1 MLATATQTIPQN
13 KPTVTP
19 FVTGKGRGVRLH
31 LHPGQSKAWD
41 ASERFV
47 AVISGAQSGKTG
59 FGPWWLSR
67 EIQRR
72 GNGDYIAATATYDLF
87 KLKMLP
93 EMKSVFV
100 RLMGWGWAASDR
112 ILYSPGYDMD
122 NPDKGSRIIL
132 RSAEAEGGL
141 ESATAK
147 GGWFDEAG
155 QDNVRLAAWEAMQRR
170 MALNEGR
177 ILITTTPYNLG
188 WLKTEVYDRW
198 HAGDANYRV
207 INFKS
212 IMNPAFPRA
221 EYERIRGI
229 TPAWKFEMFYNGN
242 FTRPAGMIF
251 GDLTDLHQ
259 VEDFAIPPEWPR
271 YVGVDPSG
279 IHIGIVYIALD
290 PVKNIYYVYRCTL
303 EERKPTRE
311 HVEAAL
317 RSVVGEN
324 VVMWTGGSGSE
335 VQNRS
340 DWAEYGLPLQKP
352 SVIDVEPG
360 LDRVIGLIKPMRL
373 FLFKRGARL
382 LWDEMNIYAR
392 ELDDRGQPTE
402 KIKDKETFHLI
413 DALRYG
419 VIGFTGGDWYM
430 S

>member
-1 MLATATQTIPQN
+1 MLATATPTQN
-13 KPTVTP
+13 KP
-19 FVTGKGRGVRLH
+19 FVMDTQRGNRRGVRLR
-31 LHPGQSKAWD
+31 LHPGQSQAWD
-41 ASERFV
+41 ATERFV
-47 AVISGAQSGKTG
+47 AIIAGTQSGKTSY
-59 FGPWWLSR
+59 GPWWLKH
-67 EIQRR
+67 EIQKR
-72 GNGDYIAATATYDLF
+72 GNGDYLAVTATYDLF

-93 EMKSVFV
+93 EMKHVFE
-100 RLMGWGWAASDR
+100 RLAGWSWSASDR
-112 ILYSPGYDMD
+112 ILYSPGYDFKY
-122 NPDKGSRIIL
+122 PERGTRVIL

-147 GGWFDEAG
+147 GVWFDEAG
-155 QDNVRLAAWEAMQRR
+155 QDNVRLTAWDAIQRR
-170 MALNEGR
+170 TALNEGR
-177 ILITTTPYNLG
+177 VLITTTPYNLG

-198 HAGDANYRV
+198 RAGDKDYRV

-212 IMNPAFPRA
+212 TMNPAFPRA
-221 EYERIRGI
+221 EYELQKRIK
-229 TPAWKFEMFYNGN
+229 PAWKFEMFYNGN

-251 GDLTDLHQ
+251 GDLTDAHQ
-259 VEDFAIPPEWPR
+259 VDDFVIPPKWPR

-279 IHIGIVYIALD
+279 IHIGVVYIALD
-290 PVKNIYYVYRCTL
+290 PAKSIYYVYRCTL

-317 RSVVGEN
+317 KSVIGEN

-340 DWAEYGLPLQKP
+340 DWAMDGIPLQKP
-352 SVIDVEPG
+352 SIDGVEPG
-360 LDRVIGLIKPMRL
+360 LDRIIGLIKPMRL
-373 FLFKRGARL
+373 YFFRRAAREL
-382 LWDEMNIYAR
+382 IDEMNIYAR
-392 ELDDRGQPTE
+392 ELDERGQPTE